1 MSWIDRL
8 RPKIKKETNATQS
21 RVPEGLWNKC
31 PKCDQVIYSHE
42 LEASLMVCPKCG
54 YQTMA
59 NYSLLYHDVEHG
71 MMIQYI
77 ATPDREERA
86 KEMAEYRKARKES
99 IEAAKAQDPALA
111 KQLYGSVFRFVT
123 SLNDLR
129 EKALILR
136 AGLDDRYV
144 ELVKAYIMPQAA
156 NMKPDLGIE
165 SVRFFLDKDGKQYLY
180 FFDKDGKEAG
190 SCDFD
195 MESYNA
201 FKNGLSLVEAD
212 TDIIDTGW
220 AREVI
225 SEIESQD
232 TFQG

>member
-1 MSWIDRL
+1 MPLTKDI
-8 RPKIKKETNATQS
+8 TF
-21 RVPEGLWNKC
+21 KC
-31 PKCDQVIYSHE
+31 PECGEEIPLTLWQSVNTAENPK
-42 LEASLMVCPKCG
+42 EAEALAYGDLFYIQCPKCG

-86 KEMAEYRKARKES
+86 KEMAEYRKARKDS

-111 KQLYGSVFRFVT
+111 KQLYGAVFRFVT

-136 AGLDDRYV
+136 AGLDDHYV

>member
-1 MSWIDRL
+1 
-8 RPKIKKETNATQS
+8 
-21 RVPEGLWNKC
+21 
-31 PKCDQVIYSHE
+31 
-42 LEASLMVCPKCG
+42 
-54 YQTMA
+54 MA

-136 AGLDDRYV
+136 ARARRPLCGTREGLHH
-144 ELVKAYIMPQAA
+144 AA
-156 NMKPDLGIE
+156 G
-165 SVRFFLDKDGKQYLY
+165 RQH
-180 FFDKDGKEAG
+180 EAG
-190 SCDFD
+190 SRD
-195 MESYNA
+195 
-201 FKNGLSLVEAD
+201 
-212 TDIIDTGW
+212 
-220 AREVI
+220 
-225 SEIESQD
+225 
-232 TFQG
+232 

>member
-1 MSWIDRL
+1 MPLTKDI
-8 RPKIKKETNATQS
+8 TF
-21 RVPEGLWNKC
+21 KC
-31 PKCDQVIYSHE
+31 PECGEEIPLTLWQSVNTAENPK
-42 LEASLMVCPKCG
+42 EAEALAYGDLFYIQCPKCG

-156 NMKPDLGIE
+156 NMNPCGSSSIRTGSSTSTSSIRTGRKRAPATSIWSPTTRSRTDSHSLRRTPI
-165 SVRFFLDKDGKQYLY
+165 SLTP
-180 FFDKDGKEAG
+180 AG
-190 SCDFD
+190 P
-195 MESYNA
+195 A
-201 FKNGLSLVEAD
+201 K
-212 TDIIDTGW
+212 
-220 AREVI
+220 
-225 SEIESQD
+225 
-232 TFQG
+232 